1 MELFK
6 HTLFINLEHRSDR
19 LEHVKEELKKIGVE
33 GERVNAV
40 KLAQGAIGCT
50 MSHIKCIELAKT
62 RNWPHVFICEDDI
75 TFTNPSLFLEN
86 IKKFHENKDIIWD
99 VLIIGGNNVPPY
111 QKVQPYCARVL
122 NCQTTTGYIVKSDFY
137 DVLIDNFKEGVQKL
151 MKNPANKREFAI
163 DMYWKRLQMQYYWYM
178 IMPATVTQYE
188 NYSDIED
195 RNMSY
200 DRLLLDTDKEWY
212 TKKQKA
218 MKMQL

>member
-86 IKKFHENKDIIWD
+86 IKKFHENKDINWD

>member
-1 MELFK
+1 M
-6 HTLFINLEHRSDR
+6 
-19 LEHVKEELKKIGVE
+19 
-33 GERVNAV
+33 
-40 KLAQGAIGCT
+40 
-50 MSHIKCIELAKT
+50 
-62 RNWPHVFICEDDI
+62 
-75 TFTNPSLFLEN
+75 
-86 IKKFHENKDIIWD
+86 
-99 VLIIGGNNVPPY
+99 
-111 QKVQPYCARVL
+111 QPYCARVL

>member
-86 IKKFHENKDIIWD
+86 IKKFHENKDINWD

-212 TKKQKA
+212 TKQQKA

>member
-212 TKKQKA
+212 TKQQKA